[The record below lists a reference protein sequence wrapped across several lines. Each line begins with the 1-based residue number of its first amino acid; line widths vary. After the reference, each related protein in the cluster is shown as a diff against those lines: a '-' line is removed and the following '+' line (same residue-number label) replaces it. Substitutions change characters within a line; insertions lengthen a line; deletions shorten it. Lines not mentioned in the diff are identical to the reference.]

1 MTLLGYV
8 RASRWWMDRPDGSL
22 PSFARSAKPLPEPNS
37 QLCIQ
42 VSKQCHR
49 VSTTAY
55 QGGTNG

>member
-37 QLCIQ
+37 QLSYRFPKEC
-42 VSKQCHR
+42 CH